1 MSRLISFLL
10 LTLVVVSCGI
20 DSDHFKIE
28 GRLLNLNQGEFYVY
42 STNGGLDGIDT
53 IKVTGGRFAY
63 EIPCEKAATLILVF
77 PNFSEQPVFARP
89 GKSVEI
95 KADASHLKEL
105 TVEGTKDNEL
115 MNRFRQQIV
124 SASPPEIV
132 KRAAQFIED
141 HPASVV
147 SVYLVRKYF
156 ITSPTPDY
164 KQALTLIELMMKQQT
179 DNGELNRMYLNVKPL
194 AQMSSNGLRLT
205 AFGYAINGQL
215 IDKKPLIAAQVTV
228 ISVWASWNYESL
240 DIQRVLKRL
249 QNRSRGRLKIVS
261 ICVDASRKDCRDIL
275 HQDSISW
282 PTICDRQMLQTP
294 VLKQLGLSSVPDNI
308 VFQRG
313 RIVARSLDA
322 KKLEERVGKMIN
334 EN

>member
-194 AQMSSNGLRLT
+194 AQMSSNSLRLT

-228 ISVWASWNYESL
+228 IS
-240 DIQRVLKRL
+240 
-249 QNRSRGRLKIVS
+249 G
-261 ICVDASRKDCRDIL
+261 
-275 HQDSISW
+275 
-282 PTICDRQMLQTP
+282 
-294 VLKQLGLSSVPDNI
+294 
-308 VFQRG
+308 F
-313 RIVARSLDA
+313 
-322 KKLEERVGKMIN
+322 
-334 EN
+334 